1 MTDEEVF
8 KKIFL
13 LQDSAVEGERVAAFN
28 QLHAFLEKRKR
39 KFADLLTTLTD
50 NVPRTVYAEL
60 EQKLAA
66 AEKKYNDLHRDHAI
80 LKNEFA
86 ALKTI
91 LWARTNWRVLALAA
105 IVLAIIPS
113 AYEFWPDATAAE
125 RQDIDASL
133 NAVAERSG
141 WDSGYSTPAVHMV
154 GNTPYWTILYG
165 EILSDEQADADG
177 KPVTLQCLHLY
188 AAPATVKPTL
198 PDPDRSPSI
207 RPPST
212 SAAARVRDT
221 IYMKPSPFNL
231 FGWLNWPEHAV
242 VCRHAQSKEA
252 SR

>member
-13 LQDSAVEGERVAAFN
+13 LQDSAIEGERVAAFN
-28 QLHAFLEKRKR
+28 QLHAFMEKRKR

-50 NVPRTVYAEL
+50 NVPHTVYTEL
-60 EQKLAA
+60 EQKFAA
-66 AEKKYNDLHRDHAI
+66 AEKNYNDLHRDHTI
-80 LKNEFA
+80 LKNQFA

-105 IVLAIIPS
+105 IVLIGS
-113 AYEFWPDATAAE
+113 SGAYVFWPDATAAE
-125 RQDIDASL
+125 RQDINTALSV
-133 NAVAERSG
+133 VAERTE

-177 KPVTLQCLHLY
+177 KPVALQCLHLY

-198 PDPDRSPSI
+198 PD
-207 RPPST
+207 ST
-212 SAAARVRDT
+212 TRLPGTAAAARARDT

-242 VCRHAQSKEA
+242 VCRRAQTKEA